1 MNRLWHYPMRTI
13 CIISGP
19 RSTNQFSFQVIQCV
33 YQTVNHCILMKTS
46 KMATTGC
53 ESSFSL
59 WKTAKEHFDFLE
71 REKRVESALSTQC
84 AIVFPLTTAPATAYT
99 AKPQQRKRD
108 DIPASTFMEHLLTV
122 HKDHCAECHRA
133 HRPTSSSQVNFND
146 LKNIPYYRAC
156 NSIWTWA
163 FSSSAGTITVVSING
178 CWSRYAIP
186 KTQDDIADAASCIG

>member
-33 YQTVNHCILMKTS
+33 CQTVNHCILMKTN
-46 KMATTGC
+46 KMATTGAKVPS
-53 ESSFSL
+53 EATRVTLGSSFSL

-71 REKRVESALSTQC
+71 REKRLESALSARC
-84 AIVFPLTTAPATAYT
+84 AIVYLLTT

-108 DIPASTFMEHLLTV
+108 DIPASTFMAHLLTV

-133 HRPTSSSQVNFND
+133 HRPKD
-146 LKNIPYYRAC
+146 PHLLAR
-156 NSIWTWA
+156 
-163 FSSSAGTITVVSING
+163 
-178 CWSRYAIP
+178 
-186 KTQDDIADAASCIG
+186 